1 MGAEGCADQMRQA
14 TFLVVLVA
22 IVGSNSV
29 EVADGDAQNLA
40 ELDGLVTPL
49 HESTQGQLGDGGR
62 EQVHA
67 GKIKTMVV
75 PASPKPAKAP
85 EPTVKSLTPKHFEM
99 EKKKWLANPENK
111 GKTPTEADEKEFKRL
126 ALTAAARE
134 INGRENRET
143 AQKKADKLEKEKA
156 KKIVRY
162 KKNIKRIDG
171 NAEYLKNMK
180 KRGDKRNLVA
190 AEDKVAIAKKKEAA
204 EDSVAKAEQIL
215 DSSKGDIEKA
225 EDQAY
230 EKEHFLKNIDEHEE
244 EAQTEKKEADV
255 RVKFELEDAKKVKV
269 LLKKME
275 AKKVAVSKFTKA
287 LDKSSKLDYAAAKS
301 GIAKAKG
308 DYAKGKSGLD
318 KITKEV
324 AKHEA
329 KLEKTKKLI
338 KLAVEGVTIGFKKN
352 RNADVIKSAEND
364 SFLQHRK
371 AEYQK
376 DVDKE
381 NIKAS
386 GKQKLMAA
394 ANKELQKA
402 EKLQTLA
409 RKQKER
415 VRSDKETVA
424 AQLKKIEFFKKEV
437 KKAEANAVLHRKR
450 GKAALKRVHTMRI
463 DAIDAKEKAEAK
475 VRYLKRIN
483 IPLTKRALGHAKTQV
498 EEASLIE
505 KQAQDRVDAINKKL
519 AQETK
524 RNAKNQTKKKIT
536 KENSEKKDKKTKTK
550 MKAMDAV
557 KDKVKGNDFKDKKEY
572 EKMKKTVKKATP

>member
-1 MGAEGCADQMRQA
+1 
-14 TFLVVLVA
+14 
-22 IVGSNSV
+22 
-29 EVADGDAQNLA
+29 
-40 ELDGLVTPL
+40 
-49 HESTQGQLGDGGR
+49 
-62 EQVHA
+62 
-67 GKIKTMVV
+67 
-75 PASPKPAKAP
+75 
-85 EPTVKSLTPKHFEM
+85 
-99 EKKKWLANPENK
+99 
-111 GKTPTEADEKEFKRL
+111 
-126 ALTAAARE
+126 
-134 INGRENRET
+134 
-143 AQKKADKLEKEKA
+143 LEKEKA

-190 AEDKVAIAKKKEAA
+190 AEDKVAIAKKKSVPAAAKAAKAASAAVDSANKVVQDEKAAKNEKAQLVTAVKKKEAA

-225 EDQAY
+225 EDEAY

-255 RVKFELEDAKKVKV
+255 RVKFELEDAKKVKA

-483 IPLTKRALGHAKTQV
+483 IPLTKRVLRHAKTQV

-524 RNAKNQTKKKIT
+524 RNAKKQTKKKIT

-550 MKAMDAV
+550 LKAMDAV